1 MNSQSSEI
9 EIGTIFKNTLMKLI
23 FFFKKNFSILLILI
37 ILGIGVGYSL
47 NPLFKSYESK
57 VIIAPNYSSV
67 DYIYNEIDLINSRI
81 ADRDSIFLN
90 KIGITKDIKKIEI
103 KPINNIYQFVQE
115 SDSNFELLKLFAE
128 DGDINKVAEDETTS
142 KNYKTHQIIL
152 STNLP
157 RLNSND
163 INKLLAYLN
172 NNNYYKKIKDISIK
186 NEKVRLNLNEK
197 TIDQINSVFSK
208 FDAPEKESNKNL
220 VYVNE
225 NNQINDLLVT
235 KRDLMKEN
243 EYIKLNEVLTTN
255 IVTDISQSLNIQT
268 KSKNSFLAI
277 LFPILFIGIFL
288 SYKLLF
294 TKQKNS

>member
-1 MNSQSSEI
+1 M
-9 EIGTIFKNTLMKLI
+9 
-23 FFFKKNFSILLILI
+23 
-37 ILGIGVGYSL
+37 
-47 NPLFKSYESK
+47 
-57 VIIAPNYSSV
+57 
-67 DYIYNEIDLINSRI
+67 
-81 ADRDSIFLN
+81 
-90 KIGITKDIKKIEI
+90 
-103 KPINNIYQFVQE
+103 
-115 SDSNFELLKLFAE
+115 
-128 DGDINKVAEDETTS
+128 
-142 KNYKTHQIIL
+142 
-152 STNLP
+152 
-157 RLNSND
+157 
-163 INKLLAYLN
+163 LAYLN